1 MGWCMWSAS
10 RYNLQYTLL
19 LLIPLL
25 KQLEIIPHDYLQYTL
40 LLLIHNEAVSTSLDD
55 MNLQY
60 TLLLL
65 IPWIK
70 AARRFLYFKF
80 TIHFATI
87 NTIVAFNPASSFIPF
102 TIHFATINTRTV
114 KIIRQ
119 VINHLQYTLLLLILK
134 IDGEY
139 SYFNEKFTIHFATIN
154 TWIIRVTLQI
164 WP

>member
-1 MGWCMWSAS
+1 MTPCCFRKFTIHFATINTFSSSSILLSIFAFTIHFATINTMGWCMWSAS

-102 TIHFATINTRTV
+102 TIHFATINTRY
-114 KIIRQ
+114 
-119 VINHLQYTLLLLILK
+119 NTLC
-134 IDGEY
+134 Y
-139 SYFNEKFTIHFATIN
+139 Y
-154 TWIIRVTLQI
+154 
-164 WP
+164 